1 MKKNTEVLID
11 QNGIEILATYEYT
24 PKDEGDLSLGYYDT
38 ALLSVEIILSGKGI
52 EILLLLNEKQKQSII
67 DKLTYE

>member
-1 MKKNTEVLID
+1 MKKNTEVIID

-38 ALLSVEIILSGKGI
+38 ALLSVEVIIGKKGV
-52 EILLLLNEKQKQSII
+52 EILLLLNEKQKDSII
-67 DKLTYE
+67 DKLIFE